1 MVFNN
6 ALSFHRIK
14 VILKKGSI
22 GNIVPVATCWSV
34 IFWYMQDKIGKDKWE
49 IPCLRV
55 KHDTL

>member
-22 GNIVPVATCWSV
+22 VPVAICCSV
-34 IFWYMQDKIGKDKWE
+34 IFWYTEDKIGKDKWE
-49 IPCLRV
+49 IPSLRV
-55 KHDTL
+55 EHDTL